1 MLIVRSA
8 NGVPIRLTDERWQHI
23 VRRHPEMDGH
33 RNFVLETLTDP
44 DYVQEG
50 DFGAL
55 LAVRLFPGAVLV
67 GKYVIV
73 VYRETD
79 PMDGFVLT
87 AYLARRP
94 SDRRITIWRR

>member
-8 NGVPIRLTDERWQHI
+8 NGVPTRLTDERSQHI

-33 RNFVLETLTDP
+33 RNLVLETLTDP

-55 LAVRLFPGAVLV
+55 LAVRLFPGAVLA
-67 GKYVIV
+67 GKYVVV

-94 SDRRITIWRR
+94 SDRRGTIWRR

>member
-1 MLIVRSA
+1 MLIVRSS

-23 VRRHPEMDGH
+23 VRRHPEIDGY
-33 RNFVLETLTDP
+33 RDFVLETPTDP
-44 DYVQEG
+44 DYVQKG

-55 LAVRLFPGAVLV
+55 LAVRLFPEAVLA
-67 GKYVIV
+67 GKYMVV

-94 SDRRITIWRR
+94 SDRRVTTWRR